1 MYLLDTNHCSRILA
15 GDVTVLRRVAEVG
28 ESQVATCI
36 IVWGEL
42 MFMAHNSEQRADNL
56 ARVQEFLEDI
66 GIYFVDEETA
76 DIYGQFKAEIINHFG
91 PRERRQRRRMRIE
104 ELGIHDN
111 DLWIAAIAFRHNLTI
126 VSADRDFQRM
136 GEVRALPLECW
147 WTPDST

>member
-1 MYLLDTNHCSRILA
+1 MYLLDTNHCSRIIP
-15 GDVTVLRRVAEVG
+15 GDETVLRRVAEAG

-42 MFMAHNSEQRADNL
+42 MFMADNSQQKTENL
-56 ARVQEFLEDI
+56 ARVQEFLNDI
-66 GIYFVDEETA
+66 GVYFVDEETA
-76 DIYGQFKAEIINHFG
+76 NIYGQFKAEIINHFG
-91 PRERRQRRRMRIE
+91 PRERRQRRRTRIE

-111 DLWIAAIAFRHNLTI
+111 DLWIAAIALRHNLTI

-147 WTPDST
+147 WTP

>member
-1 MYLLDTNHCSRILA
+1 MYLLDTNHCSRIIA
-15 GDVTVLRRVAEVG
+15 GDETVLRHVAEAG

-42 MFMAHNSEQRADNL
+42 MFMAYNSQQRTENL
-56 ARVQEFLEDI
+56 ARIQEFLEDI
-66 GIYFVDEETA
+66 GVYLVDEETA

-91 PRERRQRRRMRIE
+91 PRERRQRRRTRIE
-104 ELGIHDN
+104 DLGIHDN
-111 DLWIAAIAFRHNLTI
+111 DLWIAAIALRHNLTM

-147 WTPDST
+147 WTPDAT

>member
-1 MYLLDTNHCSRILA
+1 VYLLDTNHCSRIIA
-15 GDVTVLRRVAEVG
+15 GDATVLSHVAEVG

-42 MFMAHNSEQRADNL
+42 MFMAHNSQQRAENL
-56 ARVQEFLEDI
+56 RRVQEFLEDI

-91 PRERRQRRRMRIE
+91 PRERRQRRRTRIE
-104 ELGIHDN
+104 DLGIHDN
-111 DLWIAAIAFRHNLTI
+111 DLWIAAIALRHNLTI

-147 WTPDST
+147 WTPDAT